1 MIVIVG
7 AGVCGLAA
15 AYELARRGEPAIV
28 LESGQPFG
36 EQSTGTR
43 TWWSGFVPRHM
54 WDAGN
59 W

>member
-1 MIVIVG
+1 MIVIVC

-28 LESGQPFG
+28 LERGRLSNC
-36 EQSTGTR
+36 TTR